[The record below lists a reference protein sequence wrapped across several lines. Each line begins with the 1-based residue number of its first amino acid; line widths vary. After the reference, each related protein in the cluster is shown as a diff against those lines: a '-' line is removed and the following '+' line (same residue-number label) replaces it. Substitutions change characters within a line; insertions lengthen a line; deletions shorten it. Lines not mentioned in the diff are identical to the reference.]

1 VVNRITQASTSA
13 ITLRGLQGSLGRVQ
27 SLQEQLSSGKR
38 IARPSDDPAATAASM
53 QLRTAQTAD
62 DQYQRNSDTARGR
75 LAVADSA
82 LMQLS
87 DRVSSV
93 RQLMIASRSGAL
105 SNDGRAALSAQV
117 DAIRTEVVSLY
128 NSTYLDRPVFG
139 GSTPGVQAIDPATGA
154 YLGNDAPLEARIS
167 VDATIRIDVKGTDA
181 AADVLPAA
189 LTAIAASVSG
199 AGGATVADFTALDDA
214 FSKLQRAMGDV
225 GARAA
230 RVETTNNL
238 VESHRLDLVSRISE
252 NEDVDLPET
261 IMNLQAQQV
270 GYQAAL
276 GAASKILQT
285 SLMDF
290 LR

>member
-1 VVNRITQASTSA
+1 MPNRITQASTTA
-13 ITLRGLQGSLGRVQ
+13 VTLRGLQGSLGRVQ

-38 IARPSDDPAATAASM
+38 ITRPSDDPAGTAASM

-82 LMQLS
+82 LTQLS
-87 DRVSSV
+87 DRVIKV
-93 RQLMIASRSGAL
+93 RELMIASRSGAL

-139 GSTPGVQAIDPATGA
+139 GSVPGVQAVDPATGT
-154 YLGNDAPLEARIS
+154 YLGNDAALEARIS
-167 VDATIRIDVKGTDA
+167 SDATIRVDVKGSDA

-189 LTAIAASVSG
+189 LAAVAASVTG
-199 AGGATVADFTALDDA
+199 AAGATTADFTAIDDA

-238 VESHRLDLVSRISE
+238 VETHRLDLVSRISE

-276 GAASKILQT
+276 GAASKILQK
-285 SLMDF
+285 SLLDF
-290 LR
+290 L

>member
-1 VVNRITQASTSA
+1 MPNRITQASTSA

-27 SLQEQLSSGKR
+27 ALQEQLSSGKR
-38 IARPSDDPAATAASM
+38 IARPSDDPSATAASM

-62 DQYQRNSDTARGR
+62 NQFQRNSDTARGR
-75 LAVADSA
+75 LGVADSA

-139 GSTPGVQAIDPATGA
+139 GSTPGVQAVDPATGA

-167 VDATIRIDVKGTDA
+167 VDATIRIDVKGSDA

-189 LTAIAASVSG
+189 LAAIATSVSG
-199 AGGATVADFTALDDA
+199 AGGATVADFAALDDA
-214 FSKLQRAMGDV
+214 FSTLQRAMGDV